1 MCMKK
6 IAVILLAMACTT
18 RLFAQADDPEP
29 ADQDKA
35 QDPPREELRE
45 HRFWDRL
52 RLTDEQRTKLQQI
65 READEEGIR
74 SAWAQ
79 VAIAREVLKAALLAN
94 PENSADIQAKAT
106 NLANALSATA
116 IQMATH
122 RAKINQVLTPVQRV
136 ALEEAKE
143 HRMHHR
149 FWERHGR
156 GSEERGEW
164 HGRGAERGEEPW
176 RERRHGREQE
186 QPSEQTPATPQENPS
201 PATSPGS
208 QTPGTPN
215 G

>member
-1 MCMKK
+1 MKK
-6 IAVILLAMACTT
+6 IAVILLAMACSTH
-18 RLFAQADDPEP
+18 LLAEANDPCP
-29 ADQDKA
+29 PDQDKA
-35 QDPPREELRE
+35 QTPPREEPRE

-52 RLTDEQRTKLQQI
+52 HSTDDQRAKLHQI

-74 SAWAQ
+74 SAWAR
-79 VAIAREVLKAALLAN
+79 VAIARELLKAALLAN
-94 PENSADIQAKAT
+94 PENTADIQAKAT

-149 FWERHGR
+149 SEHQGR
-156 GSEERGEW
+156 DAEEQGEW
-164 HGRGAERGEEPW
+164 HGKGAEGGEETR
-176 RERRHGREQE
+176 RERRHGREQD
-186 QPSEQTPATPQENPS
+186 QSSEQTPATPQENQS
-201 PATSPGS
+201 PATPPGS